1 MTREAY
7 LTELLSYLPFLP
19 AGALCYLPM
28 RNQLRYSRIRIL
40 LVICLLFL
48 LLIPVVTWLTCR
60 YGINSSLVTIPI
72 LLLFFAVYHRSLLVP
87 VSKSVA
93 VFVFTCALM
102 GFLAN
107 FANGFDAILHP
118 YAEPDTFS
126 IAGALFQFGISVV
139 ATLLLTIPFRRYG
152 SWLVDSFHL
161 NQVWYITVPVSGI
174 FLIYNLILIPHNY
187 QTLYTNHVF
196 RFFWGSLF
204 LLLLLLLL
212 LCVLFYFIV
221 SGLVSTA
228 QTEERNRILE
238 IQERQ
243 YAAQQKY
250 MEDTAKVRHDFR
262 QTIRTLSRLAE
273 TKDYETL
280 DAYLRQ
286 FARSFPLNDVVHFCK
301 NNAVN
306 ALLNYY
312 AHAATRSNIELN
324 WKIDLPERLPISDID
339 LCGIIGKI
347 LENATTACQSLPCDE
362 RWIQL
367 TLTTRHQA
375 QFCIVT
381 TNSFNGVVKER
392 DGRYLSTHRS
402 GDGIGLISIR
412 STAEKYGGSVHF
424 SHEKMNFIPM

>member
-1 MTREAY
+1 M
-7 LTELLSYLPFLP
+7 
-19 AGALCYLPM
+19 
-28 RNQLRYSRIRIL
+28 
-40 LVICLLFL
+40 
-48 LLIPVVTWLTCR
+48 
-60 YGINSSLVTIPI
+60 
-72 LLLFFAVYHRSLLVP
+72 
-87 VSKSVA
+87 
-93 VFVFTCALM
+93 
-102 GFLAN
+102 
-107 FANGFDAILHP
+107 
-118 YAEPDTFS
+118 
-126 IAGALFQFGISVV
+126 
-139 ATLLLTIPFRRYG
+139 
-152 SWLVDSFHL
+152 DSFHL

-238 IQERQ
+238 MQERQ

-312 AHAATRSNIELN
+312 AHAATRSNIEL
-324 WKIDLPERLPISDID
+324 
-339 LCGIIGKI
+339 
-347 LENATTACQSLPCDE
+347 ENRSAGTAPYL
-362 RWIQL
+362 
-367 TLTTRHQA
+367 RH
-375 QFCIVT
+375 
-381 TNSFNGVVKER
+381 
-392 DGRYLSTHRS
+392 
-402 GDGIGLISIR
+402 
-412 STAEKYGGSVHF
+412 
-424 SHEKMNFIPM
+424 